1 MNNSTAT
8 TLDGRLVAA
17 AVRRQVGEGVAEWVQ
32 SGRAAPGL
40 AVVLVGHHPPSLAY
54 VRGKIKACREVGIRS
69 TLVELSEDVTTAE
82 VVQAVARLNA
92 DASVHG
98 VLVQL
103 PLPPQVDQD
112 RVTQAIDPTKD
123 VDGLH
128 PTNLGRLLSGHP
140 QFVPCTP
147 AGVMTLLDYYQVPL
161 AGRSVAVLGRSTL
174 VGLPLALLMMRRN
187 ATVTVLHSHS
197 VEPWLHTRTADVVVA
212 AVGRAGLVDQAWI
225 KPGAVVVDVGI
236 SRTPTG
242 LVGDVAPE
250 VAEVA
255 GALTPVPGGV
265 GPMTVAT
272 LLANTLRAAGVNAR
286 VEA

>member
-69 TLVELSEDVTTAE
+69 TLVELSDEVATRE
-82 VVQAVARLNA
+82 VVEAVEHLNA
-92 DASVHG
+92 DPSVHG

-103 PLPPQVDQD
+103 PLPPQVDED
-112 RVTQAIDPTKD
+112 AVIRAIDPSKD

-128 PTNLGRLLSGHP
+128 PTNLGRLLSGRPH
-140 QFVPCTP
+140 FVPCTP
-147 AGVMTLLDYYQVPL
+147 QGVMTLLDYYQVPL
-161 AGRSVAVLGRSTL
+161 AGRRVAVLGRSTL
-174 VGLPLALLMMRRN
+174 VGLPMALLLMRRD

-197 VEPWLHTRTADVVVA
+197 AEPWLHTRAADVVVA
-212 AVGRAGLVDQAWI
+212 AVGRAGLVDSEWV

-236 SRTPTG
+236 SRTPSG

-250 VAEVA
+250 VAQVA

-265 GPMTVAT
+265 GPMTIAT
-272 LLANTLRAAGVNAR
+272 LLANTLRAAEVTTR